1 MKNMYPKEY
10 SEYVYKYSEE
20 NNIDPLLTFAII
32 KAESNFNPEATSNSN
47 AIGLMQ
53 VLETTAKEVMQNKTE
68 ENFSKEILFNAE
80 DNIKIGTTYFAYLL
94 DKYNGNIALALTAY
108 NAGIG
113 KVDNWIENGIIK
125 EDGSDIENIPYKE
138 TNNYVRKILRDYKI
152 YKRLYDQII
161 LLQKFFELREMKG
174 CKKMF
179 KIVVKFVAVLIVLIG
194 VILVYDAR
202 VITKKIFGFG
212 DQNEASGGLKILGSI
227 LSMIGIMIVFFV
239 GK

>member
-152 YKRLYDQII
+152 YKEIYI
-161 LLQKFFELREMKG
+161 
-174 CKKMF
+174 
-179 KIVVKFVAVLIVLIG
+179 
-194 VILVYDAR
+194 
-202 VITKKIFGFG
+202 
-212 DQNEASGGLKILGSI
+212 N
-227 LSMIGIMIVFFV
+227 
-239 GK
+239 